1 MFPGRDLT
9 SNNNLTDSASIA
21 LPSFLCPF
29 GVQDFSINQEEERER
44 EGSVM
49 RIIEV
54 FTMGGVYGRG
64 HVTGCE
70 SRIGHYKGCI
80 PFDDPRYT
88 RREGAHI
95 VGSRHDGSGLLG
107 LLRTLHVT

>member
-1 MFPGRDLT
+1 
-9 SNNNLTDSASIA
+9 
-21 LPSFLCPF
+21 
-29 GVQDFSINQEEERER
+29 VQDFSINQEEERER

-64 HVTGCE
+64 HANGCE
-70 SRIGHYKGCI
+70 SRCGHYKGCI
-80 PFDDPRYT
+80 PFYDPRYT
-88 RREGAHI
+88 RTGLAHI
-95 VGSRHDGSGLLG
+95 LGSPRDGSGVLG